1 MAARTTGKTI
11 LVADDDL
18 EVRSYFE
25 TILKIQGFDALLAD
39 SGEEALRILAESAA
53 PISLAVID
61 VMMPGKD
68 GIETLKEIRR
78 MREDLPV
85 ILVSSACSWPF
96 IMDALEGAPARF
108 LEKPV
113 LHDEL
118 SRTIDELLEETT
130 SPVPEPPGWESAP
143 AFISGAQP
151 PRSEEHTSEL
161 Q

>member
-1 MAARTTGKTI
+1 ERLMAVRTPGKTI

-25 TILKIQGFDALLAD
+25 TMLKIQGFDVLLAD
-39 SGEEALRILAESAA
+39 SGDEALRLLEEDST
-53 PISLAVID
+53 PVSLALLD
-61 VMMPGKD
+61 VMMPGRD

-78 MREDLPV
+78 LRGNLPA

-96 IMDALEGAPARF
+96 IMDALNGAPATF

-118 SRTIDELLEETT
+118 SRTINELLEETT
-130 SPVPEPPGWESAP
+130 PQPEREPEPAP

-151 PRSEEHTSEL
+151 PRARN
-161 Q
+161 